1 MEKEKIAQCTLRL
14 DTKYKN
20 MRKNNKQES
29 SPSFQFYASDW
40 IADPNRLALSLEEQ
54 GAFILLF
61 CYAWRGY
68 KIEQNYETLSRMCN
82 CRMEKIQKIYP
93 KIAHNFEEVEE
104 NGKIYLICNDAEKER
119 KHQEINREKRS
130 KAGKLGAKI
139 RWKDLK

>member
-1 MEKEKIAQCTLRL
+1 
-14 DTKYKN
+14 

-29 SPSFQFYASDW
+29 SPSFQFYSSDW
-40 IADPNRLALSLEEQ
+40 IAAPNRLALSLEEQ

-68 KIEQNYETLSRMCN
+68 KIEKNYETLSRMCN

-104 NGKIYLICNDAEKER
+104 NGKIYLICNDAEEER